1 MIRERFDGKER
12 RAYVRLKRSLPVRFK
27 INGGQTGKIYLART
41 RNISRGG
48 LCVEI
53 ANEIDELLE
62 KLSLPGHKIGID
74 VDTLI
79 PDQATTVSAK
89 SAWISSRLEWTGKT
103 DKNQNLLIGL
113 EFEDLAEET
122 RRRIHDF
129 IVKEMV
135 SRYQKSD

>member
-1 MIRERFDGKER
+1 M
-12 RAYVRLKRSLPVRFK
+12 
-27 INGGQTGKIYLART
+27 ART

-74 VDTLI
+74 IDTLI
-79 PDQATTVSAK
+79 ADQATTVSAK
-89 SAWISSRLEWTGKT
+89 SAWISSRVGWTGKT

-135 SRYQKSD
+135 SRYQKSE